1 MIKIT
6 IITVSGNMPK
16 AISSIWEEYKKRI
29 NKNYRIE
36 LKEIK
41 PEQRNKNKT
50 TIQSIL
56 EEGKRIVLAIPH
68 NSYII
73 ALDEKGEDYD
83 TRSFAMYFNNISGK
97 DITFIIGGA
106 DGLDESVKKICNK
119 KIKLSSLTF
128 PHHMVKI
135 ILIEQ
140 LYRVYSILNNHPYHR
155 D

>member
-119 KIKLSSLTF
+119 K
-128 PHHMVKI
+128 
-135 ILIEQ
+135 
-140 LYRVYSILNNHPYHR
+140 
-155 D
+155 